1 MSEMESNCR
10 ITTFFNLFKGWVNMY
25 ATSKGSTYKWDS
37 CAGHAIL
44 NALGGGCFDM
54 AQIRSAGKQ
63 V

>member
-1 MSEMESNCR
+1 
-10 ITTFFNLFKGWVNMY
+10 MY

-63 V
+63 VGGDLFV

>member
-1 MSEMESNCR
+1 M
-10 ITTFFNLFKGWVNMY
+10 FNLFKGWVDMY

-63 V
+63 VGGDLFV